1 MTEIQILHIY
11 IKELQKMLSKEKI
24 DKAII
29 NLQKEV
35 ENVWE
40 TK

>member
-1 MTEIQILHIY
+1 MTEIEILQMY
-11 IKELQKMLSKEKI
+11 IKELQKLLSQTDIKL
-24 DKAII
+24 AMN

-35 ENVWE
+35 EKCM

>member
-1 MTEIQILHIY
+1 MTQIDILQMY
-11 IKELQKMLSKEKI
+11 IKELQKFLNKKDI

-35 ENVWE
+35 ENVWK

>member
-24 DKAII
+24 DEAIN

-35 ENVWE
+35 EKCMEN
-40 TK
+40 